1 MLVYLLDIKCSSKRA
16 QQFLLKKKPKTNKK
30 PCPKLHLGQDSG
42 SLYLPAHIS
51 KLPGEASKA
60 KKKSWTVKDGA
71 RFELTQAW
79 NKIYISFS
87 FGHFSDTQK
96 YLHACKL
103 TSSTDLYFAL
113 CTCMLWE
120 AGFVQR
126 ITCFLSKKN
135 FSVQE
140 MGNTVGQIYWKEHT
154 ATKKGQLW
162 QHHNKVIF
170 EQYQTIQNTVVL

>member
-1 MLVYLLDIKCSSKRA
+1 MFKQNSSTISSEKKA
-16 QQFLLKKKPKTNKK
+16 QNKQKAMPKA
-30 PCPKLHLGQDSG
+30 S
-42 SLYLPAHIS
+42 SW
-51 KLPGEASKA
+51 PGLWLSVLTSSYFKA
-60 KKKSWTVKDGA
+60 TWRSFQSKKKSWTVKDGA

-140 MGNTVGQIYWKEHT
+140 MGNTVEQIHWKEHT